1 MNGRRDTTI
10 KIAQTSDESGAIDA
24 LTLAFSTD
32 PMVRWSL
39 PDPTIYLATFPS
51 IAKAFGGSAFQG
63 RTAYIAPGFVGA
75 ALWLPPGAGSDEE
88 SLIRLFGENVGD
100 DVKENLPA
108 IFEQMEKFHP
118 TEPHWYLPMIGVDP
132 AYQGTG
138 VGSALMSEALK
149 AVDQDGLIAY
159 LESSNP
165 RNISLYER
173 HGFEVIGE
181 IQSGRSPVL
190 HPMLRRARRISDNL
204 FNK

>member
-1 MNGRRDTTI
+1 MTI
-10 KIAQTSDESGAIDA
+10 KIAQARDETCVIDA

-39 PDPTIYLATFPS
+39 PDPVKYLATFPS
-51 IAKAFGGSAFQG
+51 IARAFGGSAFQKG
-63 RTAYIAPGFVGA
+63 TAYIAGGFAGA
-75 ALWLPPGAGSDEE
+75 ALWLPPGARSDEE
-88 SLIRLFGENVGD
+88 SLIRLFDENVSD
-100 DVKENLPA
+100 DVKKDLPG

-138 VGSALMSEALK
+138 VGTALMTEALK
-149 AVDQDGLIAY
+149 AVDRDGLVAY

-173 HGFEVIGE
+173 HGFEAIGE
-181 IQSGRSPVL
+181 IQSGSSPVL
-190 HPMLRRARRISDNL
+190 RPMLRSAR
-204 FNK
+204 